1 MDNHVHILIKC
12 DDINVLSKRLHKVNT
27 CYALYYNKMY
37 NRVGYV
43 FRDRYRAEPIY
54 DYAHLVTCIKY
65 IHNNPLKAG
74 IVDDL
79 NNYPF
84 SSYNDYM
91 KDRVEKDIIVEVFGN
106 DPTYKDKIA
115 GNVDGC
121 DFIEVDNEFGISKL
135 EDFNEVCNDYK
146 GLNFKDSYV
155 VSQVSNQLRK
165 RCGVEHSR
173 IYRFM
178 GISKTTYFEKIKIG
192 LLRDVPE
199 SGKKSDF
206 WGTSPSPERN

>member
-1 MDNHVHILIKC
+1 MHILIKC

-65 IHNNPLKAG
+65 IHNNPLNAG

-115 GNVDGC
+115 GNVDG
-121 DFIEVDNEFGISKL
+121 
-135 EDFNEVCNDYK
+135 
-146 GLNFKDSYV
+146 
-155 VSQVSNQLRK
+155 
-165 RCGVEHSR
+165 
-173 IYRFM
+173 
-178 GISKTTYFEKIKIG
+178 
-192 LLRDVPE
+192 
-199 SGKKSDF
+199 
-206 WGTSPSPERN
+206 